1 MDDQMTRVREL
12 IAEHRS
18 KLNRSPRVAS
28 YIITVTSGKGGVG
41 KSTVALNMAFLLSK
55 TGHRVLLVDGDV
67 NLGNLDVMMGIS
79 AGHRIGEVIRG
90 ERDIEDILVPV
101 TDTLKLLPSNSG
113 GSKYITMTAEKQRNL
128 FRDLR
133 SLEEPFDYIII
144 DSATGISPEI
154 IGLALHADETV
165 VVTSSE
171 TTAVLDA
178 YAVIKVLLM
187 NHYENTIGVVVN
199 GVVYPPDADD
209 TVKKLQI
216 AVDHFL
222 RRTIHYHGLIPFDQN
237 VKRSIDQQK
246 ILAEGF
252 PSTAATLSLQSIAQ
266 KIIEEKEHSV
276 ENVEMTL

>member
-1 MDDQMTRVREL
+1 
-12 IAEHRS
+12 
-18 KLNRSPRVAS
+18 
-28 YIITVTSGKGGVG
+28 
-41 KSTVALNMAFLLSK
+41 
-55 TGHRVLLVDGDV
+55 
-67 NLGNLDVMMGIS
+67 
-79 AGHRIGEVIRG
+79 
-90 ERDIEDILVPV
+90 
-101 TDTLKLLPSNSG
+101 
-113 GSKYITMTAEKQRNL
+113 MTAEKQRNL

-154 IGLALHADETV
+154 IGFALNADETV

-187 NHYENTIGVVVN
+187 NHYENNIGVVVN

-222 RRTIHYHGLIPFDQN
+222 RRTIQYHGLIPFDQN

-266 KIIEEKEHSV
+266 KIIDVKEHSV

>member
-1 MDDQMTRVREL
+1 MDDQMTRMREL

-18 KLNRSPRVAS
+18 KLNRSPRMAS

-79 AGHRIGEVIRG
+79 TGHRIGEVIRG
-90 ERDIEDILVPV
+90 EYDIEDILVSV

-113 GSKYITMTAEKQRNL
+113 ESKYVTMTAEKQRNL

-154 IGLALHADETV
+154 IGFALNADETV

-187 NHYENTIGVVVN
+187 NHYENNIGVVVN

-222 RRTIHYHGLIPFDQN
+222 RRTIQYHGLIPFDQN

-266 KIIEEKEHSV
+266 KIIEVQEHNV